1 MTKIPNGFNL
11 IPGNE
16 QFTGLTGPWYSKS
29 ISSEGTLKPRILGLL
44 IQKKHTNMIGVVH
57 GGLLVTMADTAMGYS
72 LSRATEP
79 PQKIVTVSLSSDFL
93 RSPKEGD
100 WLEAHVSILKVG
112 NRMSYADC
120 QLISNSQIIL
130 RSSGVFAKI

>member
-1 MTKIPNGFNL
+1 MSKIPDGFHPL
-11 IPGNE
+11 PSNE
-16 QFTGLTGPWYSKS
+16 QFTGLTGPWYSNS
-29 ISSEGTLKPRILGLL
+29 DPLYSSLKPRILGLL

-57 GGLLVTMADTAMGYS
+57 GGLLVTMADTAMGYN
-72 LSRATEP
+72 LSRATDP

-93 RSPKEGD
+93 KSPKEDD
-100 WLEAHVSILKVG
+100 WLEAHVTVLKIG

-120 QLISNSQIIL
+120 QLICNSQIIL

>member
-1 MTKIPNGFNL
+1 MTKIPDGFNL

-29 ISSEGTLKPRILGLL
+29 VSSKGPLKPRILGLL